1 MSDTTY
7 ILCLLLGA
15 YVLGAA
21 IIILVAFL
29 GTRLVAG
36 WHRRPCFGCG
46 SPMRRRAIADG
57 HVWICGVCGRVRV
70 AGPGE

>member
-7 ILCLLLGA
+7 ILCLLLGTFA
-15 YVLGAA
+15 LGAA
-21 IIILVAFL
+21 IIILAAFL

-36 WHRRPCFGCG
+36 WPRPACFGCG

-70 AGPGE
+70 EGPKQ

>member
-7 ILCLLLGA
+7 ILCLLLGTFA
-15 YVLGAA
+15 LGAA
-21 IIILVAFL
+21 IIILAA
-29 GTRLVAG
+29 VAG
-36 WHRRPCFGCG
+36 HYLANDWHRRPCFGCG

-70 AGPGE
+70 EGPKQ